1 MISVALAF
9 VLATLTASSL
19 ETQTTAA
26 LQGRVLDESGALLPG
41 ATISVRGTSTGFDR
55 SVISGTSMA
64 SPHVAGIA
72 ALVRQTHPEW
82 SLEEVKAAI
91 MNTAGADVKENGKTY
106 CVAVELPGL
115 DEKDVKVEVE
125 NDVLTIS
132 GEKKVEQTDDKTHY
146 SERSY
151 GSFTRAFTLPADAD
165 RNGIT
170 AQFAKGVLTLEI
182 AKTANPP
189 AQVKQVAIKAA

>member
-1 MISVALAF
+1 MTEAKSLTSSRNLGAFSGDCDQMFNRMMRGWPFGWADFAPSSEPRALRAF
-9 VLATLTASSL
+9 DHMPKV
-19 ETQTTAA
+19 E
-26 LQGRVLDESGALLPG
+26 
-41 ATISVRGTSTGFDR
+41 
-55 SVISGTSMA
+55 
-64 SPHVAGIA
+64 
-72 ALVRQTHPEW
+72 
-82 SLEEVKAAI
+82 
-91 MNTAGADVKENGKTY
+91 VKENGKSY
-106 CVAVELPGL
+106 SVAVELPGL
-115 DEKDVKVEVE
+115 DEKDVKVEIE